1 MQPFNTGTPFAQEQ
15 GVSGTPMVDPRG
27 QQQRRGAKNEKLA
40 YMLYAL
46 GGALRGDKNFVQNT
60 LALQQM
66 EEGKKKKEAQK
77 KAFDEFLGKYE
88 GKIDP
93 RITDFAKVLGPEKGS
108 EIVMREFVDPEDTPA
123 DILKLEKVGILRS
136 RLDPSSPNYD
146 SSYTLEQ
153 FNQDISVLGVTSKA
167 LEKTKKQFIADY
179 MKEGRKAK
187 TFSGQKVYSD
197 EELKI
202 MAEKAY
208 NMVYG
213 GTEAPAPTPPPVDE
227 KSQEIIELNLDDL
240 G

>member
-1 MQPFNTGTPFAQEQ
+1 MQPFNIGTPFAQEQ

-46 GGALRGDKNFVQNT
+46 GGALKGDKNFVQNT

-66 EEGKKKKEAQK
+66 EEGKKKQEAQK

-123 DILKLEKVGILRS
+123 DIIKLEQVGVLRS
-136 RLDPSSPNYD
+136 KLNPKSPNYD
-146 SSYTLEQ
+146 PLYTPEQ

-167 LEKTKKQFIADY
+167 LQKTRKQFVEDY
-179 MKEGRKAK
+179 MKEGRKAE
-187 TFSGQKVYSD
+187 TFSGERVYSD
-197 EELKI
+197 EELKEKG
-202 MAEKAY
+202 EKAY
-208 NMVYG
+208 DMLYG
-213 GTEAPAPTPPPVDE
+213 ESEIPTPPPAVDDE
-227 KSQEIIELNLDDL
+227 GEDIIDL
-240 G
+240 GTL